1 MSRLV
6 ERLVGRPLTD
16 EEKLTAGVVLTL
28 TFMVFEGAFA
38 IVAGSLA
45 MLGDAAH
52 MLSDAA
58 SFAVSLAALRV
69 ARRGPTM
76 RHTYGLARVEVV
88 GALASTLALWAV
100 TGGLVYEAFCRI
112 HAYVQGNAK
121 PVDGKL
127 MVILGCFGVLTNVA
141 MERIL
146 GAHSHGF
153 GGHDH
158 GHGHSHGHGHGHK
171 DDHACCD
178 GDHGHNPLHGDAL
191 ASYRG
196 AGAHGHDAAHGHGSG
211 HDHEAHGHGAD
222 AHGHGSG
229 HDHGDCCDEDHGHEA
244 HGHKEH
250 DHSEHGHKGHDHDCC
265 DEDHGHSE
273 HSHESHGHKGHDHD
287 CCDED
292 HGHSDH
298 GHKEESHGHGSSHG
312 HDAAHDHGSAR
323 AHEESKHDI
332 EHGHSDHR
340 TPLHSSKKG
349 YSAIPTQTPPP
360 KTKKRQMNIDA
371 AYLHVLGDL
380 LQNLGVILAGAVIW
394 WRPTWQVADP
404 LVTLFFALIVVRTT
418 MGFMGKAVNILLEG
432 APANVDIGGLKKGL
446 EDVEGVGDVHDIHV
460 WELTADRPAMSCH
473 VVLAPGATHDEV
485 LMRCQDVCADD
496 FDIDHATIQVQAS
509 HCRAR
514 TCCSQEH
521 MSPDMGGRPR
531 EDSLC

>member
-1 MSRLV
+1 MGV
-6 ERLVGRPLTD
+6 PLGYP
-16 EEKLTAGVVLTL
+16 A
-28 TFMVFEGAFA
+28 
-38 IVAGSLA
+38 
-45 MLGDAAH
+45 
-52 MLSDAA
+52 
-58 SFAVSLAALRV
+58 
-69 ARRGPTM
+69 
-76 RHTYGLARVEVV
+76 YGHVCV
-88 GALASTLALWAV
+88 
-100 TGGLVYEAFCRI
+100 
-112 HAYVQGNAK
+112 H
-121 PVDGKL
+121 
-127 MVILGCFGVLTNVA
+127 
-141 MERIL
+141 
-146 GAHSHGF
+146 
-153 GGHDH
+153 GHDH
-158 GHGHSHGHGHGHK
+158 GHGHGHGHGHDGH

-196 AGAHGHDAAHGHGSG
+196 ASGHDHEAHGHKAHGHDAAHGHGSG
-211 HDHEAHGHGAD
+211 HDHG
-222 AHGHGSG
+222 
-229 HDHGDCCDEDHGHEA
+229 
-244 HGHKEH
+244 
-250 DHSEHGHKGHDHDCC
+250 
-265 DEDHGHSE
+265 
-273 HSHESHGHKGHDHD
+273 D

-340 TPLHSSKKG
+340 TPLRGSKKG

-432 APANVDIGGLKKGL
+432 APANVDIGSLKKGL
-446 EDVEGVGDVHDIHV
+446 ESVEGVGDVHDIHV

-473 VVLAPGATHDEV
+473 VVLSPGATHDEV

>member
-1 MSRLV
+1 M
-6 ERLVGRPLTD
+6 
-16 EEKLTAGVVLTL
+16 
-28 TFMVFEGAFA
+28 
-38 IVAGSLA
+38 
-45 MLGDAAH
+45 
-52 MLSDAA
+52 
-58 SFAVSLAALRV
+58 
-69 ARRGPTM
+69 M

-158 GHGHSHGHGHGHK
+158 GHGHGHGHGHDGH

-196 AGAHGHDAAHGHGSG
+196 ASGHDHEAHGHKAHGHDAAHGH
-211 HDHEAHGHGAD
+211 D
-222 AHGHGSG
+222 SG
-229 HDHGDCCDEDHGHEA
+229 HDHGDCCDEDHGHSD

-250 DHSEHGHKGHDHDCC
+250 DHAELGHKGHDHDCC
-265 DEDHGHSE
+265 DEDHGH
-273 HSHESHGHKGHDHD
+273 
-287 CCDED
+287 
-292 HGHSDH
+292 
-298 GHKEESHGHGSSHG
+298 KEESHGHGSSH
-312 HDAAHDHGSAR
+312 DHGSAH

-332 EHGHSDHR
+332 EHGHTAK

-349 YSAIPTQTPPP
+349 YSAIPTQTPP
-360 KTKKRQMNIDA
+360 KTKKRQLNIDA

-432 APANVDIGGLKKGL
+432 APANVDIVSLKKGL
-446 EDVEGVGDVHDIHV
+446 ESVEGVGDVHDIHM

-473 VVLAPGATHDEV
+473 VVLSPGATHDEV

-514 TCCSQEH
+514 TCCSQSTCRPTWEGVPGKTRSAERLLWRLAPT
-521 MSPDMGGRPR
+521 SP
-531 EDSLC
+531 

>member
-112 HAYVQGNAK
+112 HAYFNGNAK

-158 GHGHSHGHGHGHK
+158 GHGHGHGHGHDGHDDHGHK
-171 DDHACCD
+171 AHDHACCD

-244 HGHKEH
+244 HGHKE
-250 DHSEHGHKGHDHDCC
+250 
-265 DEDHGHSE
+265 
-273 HSHESHGHKGHDHD
+273 HDHD

-521 MSPDMGGRPR
+521 MSPDMGGRRPR

>member
-1 MSRLV
+1 
-6 ERLVGRPLTD
+6 
-16 EEKLTAGVVLTL
+16 
-28 TFMVFEGAFA
+28 
-38 IVAGSLA
+38 
-45 MLGDAAH
+45 
-52 MLSDAA
+52 
-58 SFAVSLAALRV
+58 
-69 ARRGPTM
+69 
-76 RHTYGLARVEVV
+76 
-88 GALASTLALWAV
+88 
-100 TGGLVYEAFCRI
+100 
-112 HAYVQGNAK
+112 
-121 PVDGKL
+121 

-244 HGHKEH
+244 HGHK
-250 DHSEHGHKGHDHDCC
+250 GHDHGHCC
-265 DEDHGHSE
+265 DED
-273 HSHESHGHKGHDHD
+273 
-287 CCDED
+287 C
-292 HGHSDH
+292 
-298 GHKEESHGHGSSHG
+298 HGHGQSTLMSLMVTRATTTT
-312 HDAAHDHGSAR
+312 AATRTTATPIMATRRSPTATARATATTRRTTTAAR

-371 AYLHVLGDL
+371 AYLPSW
-380 LQNLGVILAGAVIW
+380 ATYC
-394 WRPTWQVADP
+394 RTWA
-404 LVTLFFALIVVRTT
+404 
-418 MGFMGKAVNILLEG
+418 
-432 APANVDIGGLKKGL
+432 
-446 EDVEGVGDVHDIHV
+446 
-460 WELTADRPAMSCH
+460 
-473 VVLAPGATHDEV
+473 
-485 LMRCQDVCADD
+485 
-496 FDIDHATIQVQAS
+496 
-509 HCRAR
+509 
-514 TCCSQEH
+514 
-521 MSPDMGGRPR
+521 
-531 EDSLC
+531 

>member
-16 EEKLTAGVVLTL
+16 EEKLTAGIVFTL

-112 HAYVQGNAK
+112 HAYFNGNAK

-158 GHGHSHGHGHGHK
+158 GHGHGHGHGHDGH

-196 AGAHGHDAAHGHGSG
+196 ASGHDHEAHGHKAHGHDAAHGH
-211 HDHEAHGHGAD
+211 D
-222 AHGHGSG
+222 SG

-244 HGHKEH
+244 HGHEEH
-250 DHSEHGHKGHDHDCC
+250 DHAEHGHKGHDHDCC

-292 HGHSDH
+292 HGH
-298 GHKEESHGHGSSHG
+298 KEESHGHGSSH
-312 HDAAHDHGSAR
+312 DHGSAH
-323 AHEESKHDI
+323 AHEESKDGHDI
-332 EHGHSDHR
+332 EHGHTAK

-349 YSAIPTQTPPP
+349 YSAIPTQTPP
-360 KTKKRQMNIDA
+360 KTKKRQLNIDA

-432 APANVDIGGLKKGL
+432 APANVDIGSLKKGL
-446 EDVEGVGDVHDIHV
+446 ESVEGVGDVHDIHV

-473 VVLAPGATHDEV
+473 VVLSPGATHDEV